1 MMNAQLFP
9 NLPEQRE
16 GPITVDGRTLVACG
30 GCDGTGLDKQN
41 GFDEYNGYDP
51 CRYCNGG
58 GVVLV
63 RA

>member
-16 GPITVDGRTLVACG
+16 GPITVDGRTLAQCPVCYG
-30 GCDGTGLDKQN
+30 IGTVGHS
-41 GFDEYNGYDP
+41 ETH
-51 CRYCNGG
+51 CRECNGG

>member
-16 GPITVDGRTLVACG
+16 GPITVDGRTLAQCPACSIP
-30 GCDGTGLDKQN
+30 DWAEWTN
-41 GFDEYNGYDP
+41 GPGRKE
-51 CRYCNGG
+51 CAECNGG